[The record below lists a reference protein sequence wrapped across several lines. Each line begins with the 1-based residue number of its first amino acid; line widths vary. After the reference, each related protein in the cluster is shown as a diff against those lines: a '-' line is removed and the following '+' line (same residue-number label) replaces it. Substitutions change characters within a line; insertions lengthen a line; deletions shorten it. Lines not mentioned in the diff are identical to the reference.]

1 MHGRLDLA
9 ALTPIY
15 SRYKTVPLVSISDDQ
30 LTSAA
35 FMNWVATA
43 YHGLP
48 RNLLSYSKGPGK
60 YLAFLGRISPR
71 EAPRARHRCGP
82 QGGHPDQ
89 ARGQSREGCRKQ
101 PLQRSGSTL

>member
-1 MHGRLDLA
+1 VHGRLDLA

-35 FMNWVATA
+35 FMNWVATV

-60 YLAFLGRISPR
+60 YLAFLGRISPEKR
-71 EAPRARHRCGP
+71 PELAIDMARKAGIPIKLAANRARAA
-82 QGGHPDQ
+82 
-89 ARGQSREGCRKQ
+89 ARSSRRASL
-101 PLQRSGSTL
+101 PT